1 MLPQSIYFIRLRIHI
16 ELVNRLDSRL
26 ILCSDSRFPTFRR
39 EGIFLVFRWVNI
51 MTGSTWNINIHP
63 LIFFSSVRIK
73 THGKNLTMSCRACNK
88 PLSAEGKVSSEKN
101 SFWQYQWLLPSL
113 SPCRGSVMVLAE
125 GSGRR
130 CHGLESESLIDW
142 FSNASCTPDDTED
155 CCKCQSI
162 RIWIFPDLL
171 KIGHFWASFTTR
183 SLIIVMWWQVRYWDS
198 AGLQS
203 NGVLM
208 AHSLKL
214 TLFLFCKVGFLRSW
228 ICMNIFDIIFWIF
241 MGLVAF

>member
-1 MLPQSIYFIRLRIHI
+1 
-16 ELVNRLDSRL
+16 
-26 ILCSDSRFPTFRR
+26 
-39 EGIFLVFRWVNI
+39 

-73 THGKNLTMSCRACNK
+73 MHGKNLTVSCRACNK

-101 SFWQYQWLLPSL
+101 SFQQYQWSLPSPL
-113 SPCRGSVMVLAE
+113 PWRASVMVLAE
-125 GSGRR
+125 GSGRW

-142 FSNASCTPDDTED
+142 FSNVSCIPDDMED

-162 RIWIFPDLL
+162 PTWIFPDLL
-171 KIGHFWASFTTR
+171 NIRHLWASFTTT
-183 SLIIVMWWQVRYWDS
+183 SLIIVMWWQVRYWDP
-198 AGLQS
+198 AGLQL

-214 TLFLFCKVGFLRSW
+214 TFFFVLFFSALMNRCEYLWYHFLNYSWVWWLSSAHFSCFLGWPWWQKYPLACPWSMLNLAQERSLKHGE
-228 ICMNIFDIIFWIF
+228 FT
-241 MGLVAF
+241 

>member
-1 MLPQSIYFIRLRIHI
+1 
-16 ELVNRLDSRL
+16 
-26 ILCSDSRFPTFRR
+26 
-39 EGIFLVFRWVNI
+39 

-101 SFWQYQWLLPSL
+101 SFWQYQWLSPSL

-183 SLIIVMWWQVRYWDS
+183 SLIMHSHVMASEVLGLCWPPIEWSFNGTLSQVDS
-198 AGLQS
+198 FF
-203 NGVLM
+203 VL
-208 AHSLKL
+208 
-214 TLFLFCKVGFLRSW
+214 
-228 ICMNIFDIIFWIF
+228 
-241 MGLVAF
+241 